1 MSKLLDDPHLPELI
15 RARDPGALREVV
27 ESYLPQVVR
36 TGRGAGLTQQEAE
49 DLAQDTLTT
58 FLEAAHRFEGRS
70 HVRTWI
76 FGILYR
82 KLAEARRG
90 FAKDRRFDD
99 IDDVF
104 ESRFDEKGS
113 WSRPPEAADARLR
126 RGDVRGEISDCLE
139 QAPERQR
146 LAFHL
151 REVEQVSTSEICNIL
166 EVSRTNLGVML
177 FRIRNRL
184 RECLESMGYGGS
196 ADADV

>member
-1 MSKLLDDPHLPELI
+1 VSKLLDDPHLPELI

-27 ESYLPQVVR
+27 ETYLPQVVR

-104 ESRFDEKGS
+104 ESRFNEKGS
-113 WSRPPEAADARLR
+113 WSRPPEAADVRLR
-126 RGDVRGEISDCLE
+126 RGEVRGEISDCLE

>member
-1 MSKLLDDPHLPELI
+1 MSKLLDDPHLPKLI

-27 ESYLPQVVR
+27 ETYLPQVVR

-58 FLEAAHRFEGRS
+58 FLETAHRFEGRS

-104 ESRFDEKGS
+104 ESRFDETRS
-113 WSRPPEAADARLR
+113 WSRPPRGPDDELFAKQARS
-126 RGDVRGEISDCLE
+126 EISGCLE
-139 QAPERQR
+139 DVPDRQR
-146 LAFHL
+146 MAFVL
-151 REVEQVSTSEICNIL
+151 REVEGLSTEEICKIL
-166 EVSRTNLGVML
+166 EASATHVGVML
-177 FRIRNRL
+177 FRARNRL
-184 RECLESMGYGGS
+184 RECLESKREHALS
-196 ADADV
+196 PC